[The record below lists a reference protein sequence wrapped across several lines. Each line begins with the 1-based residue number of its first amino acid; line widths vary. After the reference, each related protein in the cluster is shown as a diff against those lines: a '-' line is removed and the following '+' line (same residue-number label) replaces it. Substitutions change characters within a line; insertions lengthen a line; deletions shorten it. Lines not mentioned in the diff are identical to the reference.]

1 VTIQYTVHTHTCKRR
16 ISSNSQLHK
25 EEEEVSVVA
34 KEEQQPLF
42 VVGVVSSVM

>member
-1 VTIQYTVHTHTCKRR
+1 MCDYTVYTHT
-16 ISSNSQLHK
+16 ISNSQLHK

-42 VVGVVSSVM
+42 VVGVVVSVM